1 MPIELERGQFFGR
14 VLASAQWESFRMSET
29 LYARGALLPWH
40 RHDESYLTF
49 VLAGGYRERTAR
61 QTQSCGA
68 RAVVLHPAG
77 ESHEDD
83 FAERPTRCL
92 NVVPAQSFTAR
103 LGGAVVPLE
112 RGQLAE
118 GAHVASIGVRLSAE
132 LRRADAASPLI
143 VEGLLLELF
152 GALARESD
160 SCRGPAWLAEVR
172 SILARRFAEKVTLAE
187 LADAVGVHPVHL
199 ARAFRKHCGT
209 SVGEHVRALRLEHA
223 REQILAGAPLVEV
236 AVQTG
241 FADQSHLTKA
251 FSRAFGVGP
260 AEYRRIQGR
269 SSATRSRRAAR
280 RIVRA

>member
-1 MPIELERGQFFGR
+1 MPIHLSRGEFFGR
-14 VLASAQWESFRMSET
+14 VVAAAQWESFRVSET

-40 RHDESYLTF
+40 RHEESYLTF
-49 VLAGGYRERTAR
+49 VLAGGYRERTDR
-61 QTQSCGA
+61 RTQSCGA

-92 NVVPAQSFTAR
+92 NVVPSPSFTAR

-112 RGQLAE
+112 RGDLAE
-118 GAHVASIGVRLSAE
+118 GAHVASIGARLSAE

-152 GALARESD
+152 GVLSRERDARV
-160 SCRGPAWLAEVR
+160 GPAWLTEVR
-172 SILARRFAEKVTLAE
+172 SLLARRFAEKVTLAE
-187 LADAVGVHPVHL
+187 LAEAVGVHPVHL

-209 SVGEHVRALRLEHA
+209 SIGEHVRALRLEHA
-223 REQILAGAPLVEV
+223 RAEVLAGVPLAEV
-236 AVQTG
+236 AVRSG
-241 FADQSHLTKA
+241 FADQSHFTKA

-269 SSATRSRRAAR
+269 SSATRSARAAR
-280 RIVRA
+280 RIVEE